1 MIELRPAEFSEYAT
15 IAQLHAASWKKTYR
29 GILSD
34 RFLNDDVETVL
45 LKKWQNRLSS
55 PAINQEITLAIQDS
69 LVVGFSCIYLD
80 DNSSFGTLLDNL
92 HVSASCQR
100 SGVGKLLMKNCAE
113 FILQGSNN
121 HKMYLWVFEA
131 NQTARLVYERL
142 GGENVEILKKQNEDG
157 TEATACRYVWKDVT
171 TLIFRN
177 FA

>member
-1 MIELRPAEFSEYAT
+1 
-15 IAQLHAASWKKTYR
+15 
-29 GILSD
+29 
-34 RFLNDDVETVL
+34 
-45 LKKWQNRLSS
+45 
-55 PAINQEITLAIQDS
+55 
-69 LVVGFSCIYLD
+69 
-80 DNSSFGTLLDNL
+80 
-92 HVSASCQR
+92 
-100 SGVGKLLMKNCAE
+100 MKNCAE